1 MNAETSPLI
10 LCSTPR
16 LAHGLRTAHAR
27 EAQASGTLK
36 WQTLEALTLKEWLER
51 VMQDALLCGEIP
63 LSMAPAHVL
72 DQTEE
77 RLLWESIIEENL
89 THDVVK
95 EFFDCAGMATEA
107 QAANAMI
114 EAWRIYVLADLA
126 TEETRQLVQWRAN
139 FYKHCKKLNWLD
151 SARYFEWQIDQLE
164 NNVGILPTQL
174 WIAGFDRISPQQ
186 QRLLDVLKARG
197 TAIAPWDLTTADAGR
212 ARQIVLDDAEAERRA
227 AVAWATERLRNNPE
241 EKLAIIVP
249 ELATHRS
256 RLMDLLDDTLHAAA
270 VNPSRSEMPRL
281 YEFSLGTSLA
291 TYPVIRCALALL
303 RVATE
308 QYQLP
313 QQDISDLLR
322 DVYWSASVS
331 EADARARLDAH
342 MRRQLS
348 YMLHF
353 AQVVR
358 LAQKMEAH
366 GIILP
371 ALTKHLQAF
380 NKGVASWPRKQSV
393 AAWAAAFDKLL
404 ALAGWPGE
412 RSLSSYEYQAKNA
425 WQESLTEFGRLNNV
439 LGNLTGK
446 QAFAR
451 LARLVNERIFQPKTE
466 HEVAITVMG
475 MLENSP
481 APLDAVWVMGMNDH
495 VWPPPPRLNS
505 LLPAGAQRKAGAP
518 NSSSLVQTQFAETI
532 HQRLMHS
539 AKELVFSSARKDGD
553 RELRMSPIIK
563 TIPALE
569 EATVPVATMA
579 ERLAKPSDM
588 EWLDDATA
596 PPVAAGEMVNGGTQL
611 IRAQAICPAWAF
623 YQYRL
628 GARKLKEPVEGLDE
642 IGRGNLLHLALQYF
656 WQGRDLA
663 KLQAMDAADLKI
675 AIQQAVENGVAK
687 FSERLDVPMPAN
699 FLRLEKARLQK
710 LLDVWLA
717 FEKLRMPFTVLE
729 RELTATEDIAGIS
742 VRVTL
747 DRVDELPDGRLIV
760 IDYKTGNAIDYKS
773 WTESRITE
781 PQLPMYAAIV
791 LAGQEIA
798 AVAFAKVRIDEQRFI
813 GIAAEDDTLPGIKG
827 LEANR
832 KLFSADLFPNWESVS
847 QAWRTRIEAIAGEI
861 KNGKAAVQFEDEQD
875 LYYCD
880 VKPLL
885 RLPERALQIER
896 QTMKASRKASGK

>member
-1 MNAETSPLI
+1 MTPDHPALI

-27 EAQASGTLK
+27 EAQASGSLK

-51 VMQDALLCGEIP
+51 LMQDALLCGEIQ

-72 DQTEE
+72 DQIEE
-77 RLLWESIIEENL
+77 RLLWEGIIEENL
-89 THDVVK
+89 TDDVVK
-95 EFFDCAGMATEA
+95 EFFDCAGMAAEA
-107 QAANAMI
+107 QVANEMI
-114 EAWRIYVLADLA
+114 EAWRIYIPTDLV
-126 TEETRQLVQWRAN
+126 TEETRQLMQWRAN

-151 SARYFEWQIDQLE
+151 SARYFEWQIDQLA
-164 NNVGILPTQL
+164 NNVGVLPTQL

-197 TAIAPWDLTTADAGR
+197 TAIAQWDLTRADAGD
-212 ARQIVLDDAEAERRA
+212 AQQIVLDDAEAERRT
-227 AVAWATERLRNNPE
+227 AVAWAAERLCKNPK

-270 VNPSRSEMPRL
+270 ASPIRSEMPRL

-291 TYPVIRCALALL
+291 TYPIIHSALALL

-313 QQDISDLLR
+313 QQAISDLLR
-322 DVYWSASVS
+322 DVYWSAGFS

-348 YMLHF
+348 YTLHF
-353 AQVVR
+353 GQVVR
-358 LAQKMEAH
+358 LAQKMELH
-366 GIILP
+366 GIALP
-371 ALTKHLQAF
+371 VLIRHLKALGQE
-380 NKGVASWPRKQSV
+380 VASWPRKQSV
-393 AAWAAAFDKLL
+393 AVWAIAFDKLL

-412 RSLSSYEYQAKNA
+412 RSLSSHEYQAKNA
-425 WQESLTEFGRLNNV
+425 WQELLTEFSRLGSV
-439 LGNLTGK
+439 LGHLTSK
-446 QAFAR
+446 QAFVR
-451 LARLVNERIFQPKTE
+451 LARLVSERIFQPKTE

-475 MLENSP
+475 MLETAP
-481 APLDAVWVMGMNDH
+481 TPLDAVWVMGMNDH
-495 VWPPPPRLNS
+495 IWPPPPRLNP
-505 LLPAGAQRKAGAP
+505 LLPAEAQRKAGAP
-518 NSSSLVQTQFAETI
+518 NSSSFIQTEFARAI

-539 AKELVFSSARKDGD
+539 TSELIFSSARKDGE

-563 TIPALE
+563 TIPLLP
-569 EATVPVATMA
+569 EAITPVATMA
-579 ERLAKPSDM
+579 ERLAKPRDM
-588 EWLDDATA
+588 EWLDDAMA
-596 PPVAAGEMVNGGTQL
+596 PPVATGEMVSGGTQI

-628 GARKLKEPVEGLDE
+628 GARKLEEPVEGLDE

-663 KLQAMDAADLKI
+663 KLQAMSAADLGI
-675 AIQQAVENGVAK
+675 AIQQAVEKGVAK
-687 FSERLDVPMPAN
+687 FSEKLDVPMPAN

-710 LLDVWLA
+710 LLDVWLV
-717 FEKLRMPFTVLE
+717 FEKMRTPFTVLE
-729 RELTATEDIAGIS
+729 RELTVTEDIAGIS
-742 VRVTL
+742 VKVTL

-760 IDYKTGNAIDYKS
+760 IDYKTGNTIDYKS

-791 LAGQEIA
+791 LNGQEIA
-798 AVAFAKVRIDEQRFI
+798 AVSFAKVRIDEQRFI
-813 GIAAEDDTLPGIKG
+813 GIAAEDDILPGVKS

-832 KLFSADLFPNWESVS
+832 KLFTTDLFPNWESVIT
-847 QAWRTRIEAIAGEI
+847 QWRARIETIAEEI

-885 RLPERALQIER
+885 RLPERSLQIER
-896 QTMKASRKASGK
+896 QTMEASDE